1 MLLTKTPLC
10 QASMM
15 LPHEQTSMPYLTVLG
30 SSADK
35 VNSATSFQRENLL
48 EDSAGNRKE
57 HINQILHG
65 KVVTM

>member
-1 MLLTKTPLC
+1 
-10 QASMM
+10 
-15 LPHEQTSMPYLTVLG
+15 MPYLTVLG